1 MFGGGGNGYWQAMT
15 GIATPNLQVPDFSL
29 PASTGQTLS
38 LESYR
43 GKTPLVIIFLPDPRA
58 SLRMLKRFDD
68 RLADF
73 GEERS
78 QLLAVVPVQLSEAKE
93 IADEHDLVLPLLADE
108 TGSMAHQL
116 NLQLAGHPVVIVA
129 DKDGRIRESISYP
142 DAHVEGI
149 LDRVRRLPHEG

>member
-1 MFGGGGNGYWQAMT
+1 MT

-38 LESYR
+38 LESYL
-43 GKTPLVIIFLPDPRA
+43 GNTPLVLIFLPELKT
-58 SLRMLKRFDD
+58 SLRMLKRFND

-73 GEERS
+73 GNERS
-78 QLLAVVPVQLSEAKE
+78 QLLAVARVQASEARK
-93 IADEHDLVLPLLADE
+93 IADDHDLALPLLADA

-116 NLQLAGHPVVIVA
+116 NLELACHPVVIVA
-129 DKDGRIRESISYP
+129 DSDGRIRESISFP

-149 LDRVRRLPHEG
+149 LDRVRRLQLES

>member
-1 MFGGGGNGYWQAMT
+1 MATMT

-38 LESYR
+38 LESYL
-43 GKTPLVIIFLPDPRA
+43 GNTPLVLIFLPELKT
-58 SLRMLKRFDD
+58 SLRMLKRFND

-73 GEERS
+73 GNERS
-78 QLLAVVPVQLSEAKE
+78 QLLAVARVQASEARE
-93 IADEHDLVLPLLADE
+93 IADDHDLALPLLADA

-116 NLQLAGHPVVIVA
+116 NLELACHPVVIVA
-129 DKDGRIRESISYP
+129 DRDGRIRESISFP

-149 LDRVRRLPHEG
+149 LDRVRRLQLES